1 MYYSLEEFID
11 DNKVIPLQVMDL
23 TSSSTMQG
31 WTLNKKLKYLTERKE
46 LLYGIWSF
54 EVGGNKYPKN
64 FYRAFANEARLL
76 LLYEHDKMPRLV
88 EFQNKIFE
96 EVQAIQHDPEILSQ
110 YYLKHEKQLTLIRY
124 HKDEYIKQ
132 RVTDYRYLLKD
143 LPTKHKV
150 LGGVMSLQSEIRLL
164 YQRSFVENWETYNQY
179 IDYILYEDYPILEQ
193 SDEEKT
199 SILNLDKA
207 LEKRIS
213 TPATS
218 ETKITD
224 IASNDARP
232 SVEKSVEKKNIKPAE
247 KFNVNVRKSEK
258 KYEKYASN
266 SIAKKNRENY
276 QKEFLLLDD
285 KICFWLSLYKDPRV
299 IFSRHYQAFRDAI
312 ETEIT
317 INEMS
322 GSMPKPLYDLA
333 RELVDYKFEKVEFIK
348 NFLQYREDL
357 IVTEVKKDPKKYLD
371 DYWKEIHSIIH
382 DQDITPEFGKRI
394 HDMYALKSSL
404 LSNSKTLTLF
414 EYGGKK

>member
-1 MYYSLEEFID
+1 MYYSLDEFID
-11 DNKVIPLQVMDL
+11 DNKVIPLQVMGI
-23 TSSSTMQG
+23 SPSHNMQN
-31 WTLNKKLKYLTERKE
+31 WSIKKKLSYLTERKE

-76 LLYEHDKMPRLV
+76 LLYEHDKMPKLV

-132 RVTDYRYLLKD
+132 RIADYQYLLFD
-143 LPTKHKV
+143 MPSKHKV
-150 LGGVMSLQSEIRLL
+150 YGVAMSLQSEIRLL
-164 YQRSFVENWETYNQY
+164 YQRSFVENWETYNKY
-179 IDYILYEDYPILEQ
+179 IDYVLYEDCQILNQ
-193 SDEEKT
+193 QAEEKIFDT
-199 SILNLDKA
+199 YFNET

-213 TPATS
+213 TLAAPESKISNS
-218 ETKITD
+218 EQNTD
-224 IASNDARP
+224 AISTGN
-232 SVEKSVEKKNIKPAE
+232 SKEKCVLKPAE
-247 KFNVNVRKSEK
+247 KFGVNMRKSEK
-258 KYEKYASN
+258 KYAKFAN
-266 SIAKKNRENY
+266 SRIAKKDRENY

-299 IFSRHYQAFRDAI
+299 IFSKHYQAFRDAI

-322 GSMPKPLYDLA
+322 GAMPKALYDLA

-348 NFLQYREDL
+348 NFLKYREDL

-371 DYWKEIHSIIH
+371 NYWKEIHSIIH
-382 DQDITPEFGKRI
+382 DQDITPEFGKKI